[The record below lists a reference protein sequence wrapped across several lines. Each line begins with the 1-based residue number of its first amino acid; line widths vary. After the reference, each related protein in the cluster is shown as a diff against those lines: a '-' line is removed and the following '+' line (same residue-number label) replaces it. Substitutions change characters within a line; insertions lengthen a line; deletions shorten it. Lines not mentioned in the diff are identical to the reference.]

1 MEDIKREITPYDLYP
16 IFELMDKAQKKLES
30 LLIINK
36 GLAKSDSISAEYLIG
51 GLCDYYGINRDELI
65 TRRRNANLVRRRR
78 MAAKLLS
85 IHTDCTLA
93 QIAIILGYRNH
104 GSILYHLRVI
114 DEQLSKNYYGYL
126 ETKTE
131 YKQLL
136 KHLKL

>member
-65 TRRRNANLVRRRR
+65 IRRRNRNLVIRRKL
-78 MAAKLLS
+78 AAKLLS
-85 IHTDCTLA
+85 TYTDCTLEQMA
-93 QIAIILGYRNH
+93 TILGYKNH
-104 GSILYHLRVI
+104 ATILYHLRAI
-114 DEQLSKNYYGYL
+114 DEQLSNNFYGYL